1 MKCTKCQ
8 FENPDKAKYC
18 VQCGKILG
26 FHCYKCGAVTPG
38 GAKFCMMCG
47 HRFIEPYKTQVVDY
61 TRPQSYTPKFLADK
75 ILTTRS
81 SIEGER
87 KLVTVLF
94 ADVVNYTYIADKL
107 DPEEVH
113 QIMDGTFR
121 ILLDEI
127 HRFEGTVNQFTGD
140 GIMALFGAPVA
151 HEDHAQRACH
161 AALSIQKSIQYYS
174 SRIKDT
180 WKVDFS
186 MRIGLNSGSV
196 VVGSIGDDLRMDYTA
211 IGDTTNLAARMEGV
225 AEPGMILVSKDTY
238 RLAKVFFTF
247 QPHKTVEVK
256 GKAEPQETFQLMR
269 ARRVRTRI
277 GAMQARGLT
286 PLVGRKNS
294 MAALQEVYANVKMGS
309 GQVVGLVG
317 EPGVGKS
324 RLLMEYKSLLPVD
337 ESFYLEGRC
346 LHYGESMA
354 YLPILDI
361 LKSYFAVEEGDSESQ
376 IKMKL
381 EEKILSLNGMLQGAI
396 APFQELLS
404 LHPDDENYQRLEPQQ
419 KRDITFEAI
428 RDVLIRISQ
437 EKLLVIA
444 VEDLHWIDKT
454 SEEFLDY
461 LIDWLGNSRVLL
473 VLLYRPEYNHRWGSK
488 SYYTKIGINQ
498 LGIPSCNEMLQ
509 VLFEDGKVDVKVRNL
524 ILERASGNPLFIEEF
539 TQNLLENGFIE
550 KKEDKYVLTKEV
562 SDIQVPDTIQ
572 GLIAARIDRLEE
584 NIKRTMQIASVIGR
598 DFAFRILHRI
608 SEMRN
613 ELKAYLL
620 SLQGLE
626 FIYEKSL
633 FPELEYIFKH
643 ALTQEVAYNSL
654 LAGRRKDLHRKV
666 GEAME
671 TIFADRLAEY
681 TSLIGEHFLR
691 GEAWE
696 QAFDYLEKAGD
707 AAARLYS
714 HAEARLHYGRA
725 IEALDH
731 LAETEENRRRRVD
744 TIIKQTLSSWRADSP
759 ERNLMRLSQAEQLA
773 KGLSSPGGASEG
785 DSLRLARV
793 HFWLG
798 RVHYSRGEMGEAIGY
813 FSQVLPVAQEY
824 GDRELLSI
832 PSGAIGQ
839 AMAVLG
845 RLSEAKQLLGQAIP
859 IFEKAAN
866 WTEWIQAK
874 GFRGTAIASMGD
886 YGEGL
891 KEVRQAQARAEE
903 LNFLTGVSVSNNCL
917 GYAYLFGGDY
927 RQAIEAAK
935 AAVTAAEQSG
945 DRIYAYVGYGVWA
958 WAACR
963 NGQYGEAASC
973 LARSQEVAKE
983 LGGRV
988 IMADLF
994 ATAMAEIALGSG
1006 RLAEALVLAEQAVTM
1021 AQKAGGI
1028 LAEGIARRLWGQA
1041 LASFESPRW
1050 DEAEIQL
1057 AESLKVL
1064 ESGQNRLEAARTH
1077 RAWGLLCHDRGNLA
1091 SAREHWQKAAALFAA
1106 SGLTRELAEV
1116 REFLD

>member
-1 MKCTKCQ
+1 
-8 FENPDKAKYC
+8 
-18 VQCGKILG
+18 
-26 FHCYKCGAVTPG
+26 
-38 GAKFCMMCG
+38 MMCG

-608 SEMRN
+608 SEMRD

>member
-1 MKCTKCQ
+1 M
-8 FENPDKAKYC
+8 
-18 VQCGKILG
+18 L
-26 FHCYKCGAVTPG
+26 
-38 GAKFCMMCG
+38 
-47 HRFIEPYKTQVVDY
+47 DY

-94 ADVVNYTYIADKL
+94 ADVANYTYAAEKL

-127 HRFEGTVNQFTGD
+127 HRFEGTINQFTGD

-161 AALSIQKSIQYYS
+161 AALSIQKSIRDYNS
-174 SRIKDT
+174 KIKDR
-180 WKVDFS
+180 WKTDFS
-186 MRIGLNSGSV
+186 MRIGLNSGPV

-211 IGDTTNLAARMEGV
+211 IGDTTNLAARMEGL
-225 AEPGMILVSKDTY
+225 AEPGMILVSRDTY
-238 RLAKVFFTF
+238 RLAKDFFAF
-247 QPHKTVEVK
+247 QSHATVEVK
-256 GKAEPQETFQLMR
+256 GKSEPQETFQLMR
-269 ARRVRTRI
+269 ARRVLTRI

-294 MAALQEVYANVKMGS
+294 MAALWEVYTHVKNGA

-324 RLLMEYKSLLPVD
+324 RLLMEFKNMLPAD

-346 LHYGESMA
+346 FHYGGSMA

-361 LKSYFAVEEGDSESQ
+361 LKSFFAIEEGDSEFQ
-376 IKMKL
+376 IKRKL
-381 EEKILSLNGMLQGAI
+381 EEKILSLDSVLQKAI
-396 APFQELLS
+396 PPFQELLS
-404 LHPDDENYQRLEPQQ
+404 LNLDDENYRQLEPQQ
-419 KRDITFEAI
+419 KRDMTFEAI
-428 RDVLIRISQ
+428 RDLLIRISQ
-437 EKLLVIA
+437 DKLLVIA

-454 SEEFLDY
+454 SEEFLNY
-461 LIDWLGNSRVLL
+461 VIDWLANARVLL
-473 VLLYRPEYNHRWGSK
+473 VLLYRPEYNHPWGSK
-488 SYYTKIGINQ
+488 SYYTKIGLNQ
-498 LGIPSCNEMLQ
+498 LTISSCAEMLQ
-509 VLFEDGKVDVKVRNL
+509 VLFEDGEVDLAVKDL
-524 ILERASGNPLFIEEF
+524 ILKRSSGNPLFIEEF
-539 TQNLLENGFIE
+539 TQSLLEKGFVE
-550 KKEDKYVLTKEV
+550 KQEDRYLLTREV

-572 GLIAARIDRLEE
+572 GIIAARIDRLEE

-598 DFAFRILHRI
+598 DFAFRILQRI
-608 SEMRN
+608 TEARD

-654 LAGRRKDLHRKV
+654 LAGRKKGLHRKV

-696 QAFDYLEKAGD
+696 QAFKYLDKAGD
-707 AAARLYS
+707 SAARLYS
-714 HAEARLHYGRA
+714 HAEARRHYGRA

-731 LAETEENRRRRVD
+731 LDDTEANRRRRVD

-759 ERNLMRLSQAEQLA
+759 ERNLNRLSQAEHLA
-773 KGLSSPGGASEG
+773 KGLSSREGAIEG

-793 HFWLG
+793 HFWIG
-798 RVHYSRGEMGEAIGY
+798 RVHYSRGEMEQAIGY
-813 FSQVLPVAQEY
+813 FRQVLPVAQEY

-845 RLSEAKQLLGQAIP
+845 HLNEAKKLLGQAIP
-859 IFEKAAN
+859 LFEQAGN

-886 YGEGL
+886 YGQGL
-891 KEVRQAQARAEE
+891 EEVQHAQDRAKE
-903 LNFLTGVSVSNNCL
+903 LNFLTGISVSNNCL
-917 GYAYLFGGDY
+917 GYAYLFGGDHL
-927 RQAIEAAK
+927 QAMDAAK

-963 NGQYGEAASC
+963 NGQYEEAVSC
-973 LARSQEVAKE
+973 LARSQEVAEE

-994 ATAMAEIALGSG
+994 ATARAEIALGSG
-1006 RLAEALVLAEQAVTM
+1006 RLDEALALAEQAVTI
-1021 AQKAGGI
+1021 AQQTGGI
-1028 LAEGIARRLWGQA
+1028 LAEGIGRRVWGQA
-1041 LASFESPRW
+1041 LGSFESPRW

-1057 AESLKVL
+1057 AASIKVL
-1064 ESGQNRLEAARTH
+1064 EAGHNRLEAARTH
-1077 RAWGLLCHDRGNLA
+1077 RVWGLLCHDRGNLA
-1091 SAREHWQKAAALFAA
+1091 QAREHWEKAAVLFEA
-1106 SGLTRELAEV
+1106 SGLTRELGEV
-1116 REFLD
+1116 REFLNG